1 MGLSDLAFSA
11 LCGLDSTAPAASR
24 DDDEGLFCIDFS
36 KVLLDLD
43 VLKVLLE
50 LLDSLGRP

>member
-1 MGLSDLAFSA
+1 MFF
-11 LCGLDSTAPAASR
+11 LDSTAPAASR